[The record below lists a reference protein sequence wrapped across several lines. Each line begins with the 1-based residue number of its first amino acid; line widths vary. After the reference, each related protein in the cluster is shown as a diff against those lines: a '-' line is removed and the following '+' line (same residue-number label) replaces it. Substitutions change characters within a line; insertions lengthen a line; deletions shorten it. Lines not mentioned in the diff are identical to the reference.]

1 MKKLL
6 LISFFFVL
14 NVGYSQVFRLRAK
27 FEEVVVVGEKYQTE
41 SKRLIIFDVTEFK
54 LTLYGVTT
62 ETFDLYEEF
71 DIDENTSMFPGLDK
85 EGNEFAIELSF
96 EEEYIIVT
104 IQTPTENEIGEF
116 DYRRFYCKRIP
127 D

>member
-1 MKKLL
+1 MYKLILIFLL
-6 LISFFFVL
+6 LSHV
-14 NVGYSQVFRLRAK
+14 SQAQVFRLRAK
-27 FEEVVVVGEKYQTE
+27 FEEVVVDGEKYQTE

-96 EEEYIIVT
+96 EEEYIIIT

>member
-1 MKKLL
+1 MYKLILIFLL
-6 LISFFFVL
+6 LSHV
-14 NVGYSQVFRLRAK
+14 SQAQVFRLRAK
-27 FEEVVVVGEKYQTE
+27 FEEVVVDGEKYQTE

-71 DIDENTSMFPGLDK
+71 DIDENTTMFPGLDK

-96 EEEYIIVT
+96 EEEYIIIT

>member
-1 MKKLL
+1 MYKLILIFLL
-6 LISFFFVL
+6 LSHVSQ
-14 NVGYSQVFRLRAK
+14 GQVFRLRAK
-27 FEEVVVVGEKYQTE
+27 FEEVVVDGEKYQTE

-96 EEEYIIVT
+96 EEEYIIIT